1 MVAVPTINP
10 FIKPG
15 VAAASA
21 TTGSL
26 LLHVPP
32 GTGWLRKVDR
42 LSQMV
47 SVPVMGATAVTVTTA
62 VAIQPDAA
70 V

>member
-1 MVAVPTINP
+1 MVAVPTIKP
-10 FIKPG
+10 LMKPG

-21 TTGSL
+21 ITGSL

-32 GTGWLRKVDR
+32 GTGWLRKVER

-47 SVPVMGATAVTVTTA
+47 SVPVSGATAVTVTMA
-62 VAIQPDAA
+62 VAMQPDAA